1 MVYPIIIDVKRKGG
15 GSNGRVFEG
24 LGSSRDKQLGYSSS
38 GNGDPSP
45 KRKDLS
51 QSREAFEEVLSQRGI
66 AKAVPRHQRFYTR
79 RIAMKT
85 VLIAVA
91 ASLITIFVMR
101 WLRSRKGGK

>member
-1 MVYPIIIDVKRKGG
+1 M
-15 GSNGRVFEG
+15 
-24 LGSSRDKQLGYSSS
+24 
-38 GNGDPSP
+38 
-45 KRKDLS
+45 
-51 QSREAFEEVLSQRGI
+51 GI

-91 ASLITIFVMR
+91 ASLTTIFVMR